1 MVDFIDEHR
10 VQHGVEPICK
20 VLPIA
25 PSTYYQAKQFEREPS
40 KRCARFHHDEALKP
54 EVLRVWHESFRCY
67 GAYKIWKQLAREG
80 ITAARCTIERLM
92 RELNIKGVRRGRA
105 IKTTIPDEHANRPQD
120 LVNREFKADHPNQL
134 WVADITYG
142 VPRI

>member
-10 VQHGVEPICK
+10 AQHGVEPICK
-20 VLPIA
+20 VIPIA
-25 PSTYYQAKQFEREPS
+25 PSTYYQTKHLEREPS

-54 EVLRVWHESFRCY
+54 EVLRVWHENFRCY
-67 GAYKIWKQLAREG
+67 GAYKIWKQLALEG
-80 ITAARCTIERLM
+80 IRAARCTIERLM

-120 LVNREFKADHPNQL
+120 LVNRQFEADHPNQL